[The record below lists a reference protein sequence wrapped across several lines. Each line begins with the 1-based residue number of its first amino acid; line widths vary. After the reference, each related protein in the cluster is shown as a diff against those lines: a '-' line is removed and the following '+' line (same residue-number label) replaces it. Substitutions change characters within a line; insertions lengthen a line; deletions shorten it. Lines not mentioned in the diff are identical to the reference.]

1 MIKTRTLFLIF
12 ATSLAGAS
20 PCLAASA
27 SIEAQVAMPER
38 ILALHNRERAA
49 VGAPP
54 LVWDERLAQS
64 AASYGPTLASL
75 GRLQHS
81 PRDTRPGQREN
92 LAMGS
97 SGYYDY
103 AAMTGFWI
111 DEKRH
116 FTPGTF
122 PFVSNT
128 GNWEDVAHYTQM
140 IWKGTTHVGC
150 ALHRGGS
157 LDYLIC
163 RYSPPGN
170 ADGRV
175 VP

>member
-1 MIKTRTLFLIF
+1 MTKTRAILTFL
-12 ATSLAGAS
+12 ATALAGVA
-20 PCLAASA
+20 PCLSASA
-27 SIEAQVAMPER
+27 IEPPQTMAAR
-38 ILALHNRERAA
+38 ILAMHNQERAA

-54 LVWDERLAQS
+54 MVWDETLAQS

-75 GRLQHS
+75 RQLRHS

-97 SGYYDY
+97 SGHYDY
-103 AAMTGFWI
+103 QAMTGFWI
-111 DEKRH
+111 NEKRH
-116 FTPGTF
+116 FVPGQF
-122 PFVSNT
+122 PNVSRT

-150 ALHRGGS
+150 ALQRGGD

-170 ADGRV
+170 ADGRP

>member
-1 MIKTRTLFLIF
+1 MINTRALFAFL
-12 ATSLAGAS
+12 ATALAGAA

-27 SIEAQVAMPER
+27 IEPQQTMADR
-38 ILALHNRERAA
+38 ILAMHNQERAA

-54 LVWDERLAQS
+54 MVWDETLAQS

-75 GRLQHS
+75 GRLRHS

-103 AAMTGFWI
+103 QAMTGFWI
-111 DEKRH
+111 NEKRH
-116 FTPGTF
+116 FMPGQF
-122 PFVSNT
+122 PNVSRT

-150 ALHRGGS
+150 ALQRGGD

-170 ADGRV
+170 ADGRP

>member
-1 MIKTRTLFLIF
+1 MTRTRALLAFI
-12 ATSLAGAS
+12 ATALAGAA

-27 SIEAQVAMPER
+27 SIKLPPSMAER
-38 ILALHNRERAA
+38 ILDLHNRERAA

-54 LVWDERLAQS
+54 MVWDDKLAQS

-75 GRLQHS
+75 RHLQHS

-97 SGYYDY
+97 SGYYGY
-103 AAMTGFWI
+103 EAMTGFWI
-111 DEKRH
+111 AEKRN
-116 FTPGTF
+116 FTPGQF
-122 PFVSNT
+122 PNVSRT

-140 IWKGTTHVGC
+140 IWKGTTNVGC
-150 ALHRGGS
+150 ALQHGGG

-170 ADGRV
+170 ADGKI

>member
-1 MIKTRTLFLIF
+1 MLRTRALLAFL
-12 ATSLAGAS
+12 ATSLASAG

-27 SIEAQVAMPER
+27 SIEPPQSMATR
-38 ILALHNRERAA
+38 ILEIHNRERAA

-54 LVWDERLAQS
+54 MVWDEALALS
-64 AASYGPTLASL
+64 AASYGPTLVSL
-75 GRLQHS
+75 GHLQHS
-81 PRDTRPGQREN
+81 PRDSRPGQREN

-97 SGYYDY
+97 TGYYNY
-103 AAMTGFWI
+103 EAMTGFWI
-111 DEKRH
+111 NEKRN
-116 FTPGTF
+116 FTPGQF
-122 PFVSNT
+122 PNVSRT

-150 ALHRGGS
+150 ALQHGGD

-170 ADGRV
+170 ADGRA

>member
-1 MIKTRTLFLIF
+1 MTMTRTLF
-12 ATSLAGAS
+12 ASLATALAS
-20 PCLAASA
+20 AGPCLAASA
-27 SIEAQVAMPER
+27 SIEPPQSMATR
-38 ILALHNRERAA
+38 ILELHNRERAA

-54 LVWDERLAQS
+54 LVWDETLAQS

-75 GRLQHS
+75 GHLQHS

-103 AAMTGFWI
+103 LAMTGFWI
-111 DEKRH
+111 NEKRN
-116 FTPGTF
+116 FFPGQV
-122 PFVSNT
+122 PNVSRT

-150 ALHRGGS
+150 ALQHGGS
-157 LDYLIC
+157 MDYLIC

-170 ADGRV
+170 TDGRSI
-175 VP
+175 P

>member
-1 MIKTRTLFLIF
+1 MTKLRTLLLIV
-12 ATSLAGAS
+12 ATTLASAP

-27 SIEAQVAMPER
+27 PIEPQMIMAER
-38 ILALHNRERAA
+38 ILAMHNRERAA

-54 LVWDERLAQS
+54 LVWDAMLAES

-75 GRLQHS
+75 RRLQHS

-92 LAMGS
+92 LAMGT

-111 DEKRH
+111 NEKRN

-122 PFVSNT
+122 PAVSRT

-150 ALHRGGS
+150 ALHHGGD

-170 ADGRV
+170 ADGRI